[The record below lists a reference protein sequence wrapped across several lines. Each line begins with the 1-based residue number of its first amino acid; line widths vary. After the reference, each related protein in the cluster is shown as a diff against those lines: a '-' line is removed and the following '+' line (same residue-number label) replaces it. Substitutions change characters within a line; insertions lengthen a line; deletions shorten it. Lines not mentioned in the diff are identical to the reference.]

1 MKQSTATA
9 WRGHG
14 TGDRMAAPRPG
25 SARAEQGGTSMSAG
39 KPSALPVSGLLTP
52 SEIEQLRQ
60 YKKDVHAWLRK
71 VYPNARPA

>member
-1 MKQSTATA
+1 
-9 WRGHG
+9 
-14 TGDRMAAPRPG
+14 
-25 SARAEQGGTSMSAG
+25 MSAG